1 MQQIC
6 EIPIKKLIPGSFQ
19 PRQKFNNHEL
29 QELSVSIK
37 TTRSLLQPIIVRKL
51 PGMDQFEIIAGER
64 RWRAAIMA
72 ELEAVSC
79 IIKNMTDQEALEAA
93 IIENVNRKDLNVIEE
108 AKAYARLLEE
118 FNYTHDKIAKAIG
131 KSRAKVTNLLRLL
144 KLDSRVQEYIL
155 EGLLCEGHGKI
166 LVTLSKELQ
175 FKMARQIIK
184 RGWSVRRI
192 EQEVNRL
199 VSFRTQERK
208 KDANIVA
215 LERELADYVG
225 CEVKINYQN
234 NYGKLEINFHN
245 LDILHGLLAKMG
257 FKFNY

>member
-6 EIPIKKLIPGSFQ
+6 QIPIEKIIRGPFQ
-19 PRQKFNNHEL
+19 PRQRFNNHEL
-29 QELSVSIK
+29 QELSESIK
-37 TTRSLLQPIIVRKL
+37 TTRGLLQPIIVREL
-51 PGMDQFEIIAGER
+51 PGIDQFEIIVGER
-64 RWRAAIMA
+64 RWRAAIIA

-93 IIENVNRKDLNVIEE
+93 IIENVSRRDLNAIEE

-118 FNYTHDKIAKAIG
+118 FNYTHDEIAKAIG
-131 KSRAKVTNLLRLL
+131 KSRAKVTNTLRML
-144 KLDSRVQEYIL
+144 KLDSRVQEYII

-175 FKMARQIIK
+175 FKMARQVIEL
-184 RGWSVRRI
+184 GWSVRRI

-199 VSFRTQERK
+199 ASFKTQERK

-215 LERELADYVG
+215 LEKELADYVG
-225 CEVKINYQN
+225 CEVKINYQGN
-234 NYGKLEINFHN
+234 HGKLEINFHN
-245 LDILHGLLAKMG
+245 VDVLQGILAKMG